1 MKSFFSDIKTYMK
14 FTQNVFQKQLAYRA
28 GVIMFILGEFLT
40 LSITMFLWNAIYK
53 SSEETVI
60 NGFTFEEMIIYLL
73 MMFLTA
79 GLTSVNVLYT
89 ISSEVKDGSIAI
101 NLVRPINFEKRMFFE
116 ALGTPLY
123 NLLVIFTIGFTI
135 VNIFYYKISGGID
148 IANIGLYF
156 LSTTLGLII
165 TFYFY
170 YIFGLLSFKII
181 NMWGTSQMVEAVVM
195 LLSGFLIPI
204 TFFPQWALKIIELLP
219 FSSQI
224 YTPVM
229 IYLGKLDSNEIVKAI
244 IIQVVWIGILMIIA
258 KVTWKKLIKS
268 LTILGG

>member
-40 LSITMFLWNAIYK
+40 LSITMFLWKAIYA

-89 ISSEVKDGSIAI
+89 ISREVKDGSIAI

-123 NLLVIFTIGFTI
+123 NLLVIFIIGFAI
-135 VNIFYYKISGGID
+135 VNIFLLQ
-148 IANIGLYF
+148 NIWRTRY
-156 LSTTLGLII
+156 S
-165 TFYFY
+165 
-170 YIFGLLSFKII
+170 
-181 NMWGTSQMVEAVVM
+181 
-195 LLSGFLIPI
+195 
-204 TFFPQWALKIIELLP
+204 
-219 FSSQI
+219 
-224 YTPVM
+224 
-229 IYLGKLDSNEIVKAI
+229 
-244 IIQVVWIGILMIIA
+244 
-258 KVTWKKLIKS
+258 
-268 LTILGG
+268 